1 MNFNPAVLLSNF
13 FLILTAFS
21 AAFCAAL
28 WLSLIIWAYR
38 DIHKRSHDPLMKILA
53 ILVVAILFLP
63 GILIYLIL
71 RPTKTIEEEYQQTL
85 EEEALL
91 QAVEDI
97 PVCPG
102 CNRAVRKEW
111 LACPYCCTKLKSKC
125 ETCGQPIEFSWKLC
139 PYCGARLPEIEAS
152 NLIENDLPVDTSFDM
167 PMRTNNDDDLLIPPH
182 FRDPI

>member
-1 MNFNPAVLLSNF
+1 
-13 FLILTAFS
+13 
-21 AAFCAAL
+21 
-28 WLSLIIWAYR
+28 
-38 DIHKRSHDPLMKILA
+38 MKILA

-71 RPTKTIEEEYQQTL
+71 RPTKRLKKSTSKHLKKKHYSRQSKIFLSVLVVIGQSEKNGW
-85 EEEALL
+85 
-91 QAVEDI
+91 
-97 PVCPG
+97 PV
-102 CNRAVRKEW
+102 
-111 LACPYCCTKLKSKC
+111 PYCCTKLKSKC